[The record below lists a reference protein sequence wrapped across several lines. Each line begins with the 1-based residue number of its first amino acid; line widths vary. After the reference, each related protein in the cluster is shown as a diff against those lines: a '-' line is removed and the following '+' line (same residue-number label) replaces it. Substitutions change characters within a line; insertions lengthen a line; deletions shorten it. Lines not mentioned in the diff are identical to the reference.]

1 MKNNMNSKKWIKILA
16 VLCVLGVGF
25 VGGINYL
32 VDPLWTFSHS
42 NKLNSKQGGFDERQQ
57 KTNNVYFNG
66 LDDYNGIL
74 LGSSRTTFINQNDFK
89 NMNIFNY
96 SSSSMYPHE
105 YKGYIDFAKKVKGEE
120 LEYIV
125 IGADFFGTN
134 IPKDLKFNTP
144 EFYINN
150 SISAL
155 YRYKMLFSLDALK
168 KSLSNIKNSFKG
180 AKQYYD
186 RNNVKYQPK
195 VSESER
201 LKRYTTNL
209 KRHTNELSYP
219 KYTYNTNYIEIL
231 KQIKQENPNT
241 KFIIFTSAIT
251 SDLLVSIIKNGK
263 RINEFEKWLKELIDV
278 FGTVHHFMTIN
289 SVTKN
294 LQNYPDDDHA
304 YPHIVKMI
312 ANKLSDTTNNKIP
325 NDFGKIITKENV
337 DEYIAE
343 FKKQIETYNLKF

>member
-1 MKNNMNSKKWIKILA
+1 MNSKKWIKILI
-16 VLCVLGVGF
+16 VLCILGVGF
-25 VGGINYL
+25 VGGINYM

-42 NKLNSKQGGFDERQQ
+42 NKFNTKQSVFDERQQ
-57 KTNNVYFNG
+57 KTNYIYFNG
-66 LDDYNGIL
+66 LNEYNGIL

-89 NMNIFNY
+89 NNMKIFNY
-96 SSSSMYPHE
+96 ASNDMYPQE
-105 YKGYIDFAKKVKGEE
+105 YKGYIDFAKKVKGKE
-120 LEYIV
+120 LEYII

-134 IPKDLKFNTP
+134 IQKDLKFNTP

-150 SISAL
+150 SISAF

-168 KSLSNIKNSFKG
+168 ESLSNIKNSFIG

-186 RNNVKYQPK
+186 RNNVKYQQK
-195 VSESER
+195 VSELER
-201 LKRYTTNL
+201 LNKYTNNL
-209 KRHTNELSYP
+209 KKHTKRLTYP
-219 KYTYNTNYIEIL
+219 KYNYNTNYIEIL
-231 KQIKQENPNT
+231 KQLKQENPNT

-251 SDLLVSIIKNGK
+251 SDLLVSIVKNGK
-263 RINEFEKWLKELIDV
+263 RINEFEKWLNELIDV

-304 YPHIVKMI
+304 YPYIVKMI
-312 ANKLSDTTNNKIP
+312 ANKLSDTNNKIP
-325 NDFGKIITKENV
+325 SDFGKILTKENV

-343 FKKQIETYNLKF
+343 FKKQIETYDLKF